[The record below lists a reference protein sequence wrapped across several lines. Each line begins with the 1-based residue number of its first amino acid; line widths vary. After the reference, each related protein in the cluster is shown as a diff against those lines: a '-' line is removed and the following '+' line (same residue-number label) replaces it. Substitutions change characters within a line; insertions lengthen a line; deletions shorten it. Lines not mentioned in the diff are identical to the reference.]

1 MTFLIAAAGTG
12 GHVFPGLAVGEALVD
27 RGVARSEILFVGGNR
42 MEATICPQEGFPFLE
57 VDIRGLRRS
66 LSPSNLSLPLVVRR
80 AGARVAEAIEQ
91 REIGAVAGMGGY
103 VTIPAGLAARRTSTP
118 LFVSEQNASAGL
130 ASRLASRWAAR
141 TFGSFPTTDGLPRAE
156 WVGNP
161 VRRAFWD
168 FDRDRLR
175 PAALERHGL
184 DPDHPVIGVFGG
196 SLGSGVINAAIDDL
210 VTSWQGRDIQII
222 HIVGERFFEGAASND
237 EGAAHRRIVLG
248 FVAAME
254 EFYAAADV
262 VIARAGGAVAELT
275 ATATPSILIPG
286 RFGSAGHQEGNARFL
301 ESAGA
306 AVVVAEDDLSGL
318 GDVVSEVLEEDRLEQ
333 MAAAARR
340 IARPHAAHS
349 IADAMLEAAR

>member
-27 RGVARSEILFVGGNR
+27 RGVARSDVLFVGGNR
-42 MEATICPQEGFPFLE
+42 MEATVCPEEGFPFLE

-66 LSPSNLSLPLVVRR
+66 LSPSNLGLPLVVRR
-80 AGARVAEAIEQ
+80 ASTRISEAIEQ
-91 REIGAVAGMGGY
+91 RQIGAVLGMGGY
-103 VTIPAGLAARRTSTP
+103 VTIPAGLAARRSGTP
-118 LFVSEQNASAGL
+118 LFVSEQNATAGL
-130 ASRLASRWAAR
+130 ASRIASRWAAR
-141 TFGSFPTTDGLPRAE
+141 TFGSFPETEGLGRAE

-168 FDRDRLR
+168 FDRARLR
-175 PAALERHGL
+175 PAALERWEL
-184 DPDHPVIGVFGG
+184 DPSLPVVGVFGG
-196 SLGSGVINAAIDDL
+196 SLGSGVINAAISTL
-210 VTSWQGRDIQII
+210 LASWDGPYIQII
-222 HIVGERFFEGAASND
+222 HIVGERFFEGIASSED
-237 EGAAHRRIVLG
+237 GFSHRRLVLG

-254 EFYAAADV
+254 EFYAASDL

-301 ESAGA
+301 ADSGA
-306 AVVVAEDDLSGL
+306 AVVVSEDDLSRLGQVLAGILEGGL
-318 GDVVSEVLEEDRLEQ
+318 LEE
-333 MAAAARR
+333 MAAAGRR
-340 IARPHAAHS
+340 IARPRAAHS